1 MAKKKPVGDD
11 SKFLEQLEKLGT
23 RKGGKEGKKIDRP
36 IVVDPDRPLSTA
48 IRRALSESGLSTYEI
63 AAKAEIT
70 PPAIYRFMTGERGLS
85 QEALDKVCRVVGLE
99 ISVRPSKQEK
109 KAAGF

>member
-1 MAKKKPVGDD
+1 MAKKKSAGVG
-11 SKFLEQLEKLGT
+11 SKFLEQLEKLGP
-23 RKGGKEGKKIDRP
+23 KKEAKKGKKIDRP
-36 IVVDPDRPLSTA
+36 VEVDTDRPLSTA

-85 QEALDKVCRVVGLE
+85 QEALDKVCRVVELE
-99 ISVRPSKQEK
+99 ISIRPPKK